1 MEFVSA
7 VEMRFKGP
15 LMHLDGSGS
24 PTPPLGKVLERPP
37 PSSQTQFREHVL
49 PRPDSTQQTEDPS
62 STSSAPTSLTPPQT
76 STPVQQSIEEEPIP
90 EPKPEPHPEPEPP
103 RLTIIHKTTTEHYE
117 EETNN
122 VEEGETE
129 AVNATSF
136 ATSMFCSTLTVLVSL
151 QLFLRLVWPSHN

>member
-37 PSSQTQFREHVL
+37 PSSQIQFREQVL
-49 PRPDSTQQTEDPS
+49 PRPDSTPEDPS

-76 STPVQQSIEEEPIP
+76 STTIRQSLEEETQP
-90 EPKPEPHPEPEPP
+90 EPRPEPEPEPP
-103 RLTIIHKTTTEHYE
+103 RLTILHKTTTEHYE
-117 EETNN
+117 KQTNE
-122 VEEGETE
+122 VEEGDAE
-129 AVNATSF
+129 AVNAASL
-136 ATSMFCSTLTVLVSL
+136 AASMFGPTFIVILSL
-151 QLFLRLVWPSHN
+151 QLFLRFLRPAIN